1 MHLIYKK
8 TYVILLRKRRG
19 CLLGNF
25 GYIGIF
31 LIAAICFAASTI
43 LIPVTLR
50 FLGLV
55 PKKPNPTKYT
65 TYECGMETVGKSQ
78 VRFNFR
84 YYFFALLFVVFD
96 IQVVFLYPWAVH
108 FKQLRVFGLVE
119 MLAFVLILIV
129 GFVYA
134 WKKGVLQWK

>member
-1 MHLIYKK
+1 M
-8 TYVILLRKRRG
+8 
-19 CLLGNF
+19 LGNF

-31 LIAAICFAASTI
+31 LLAAIGFAASTI

-55 PKKPNPTKYT
+55 PRKPNPTKYT

-134 WKKGVLQWK
+134 WRKGVLQWK